1 MQMTNVIINFRR
13 HLKRRNYSAHTI
25 KYYLNILK
33 QFVIWL
39 DVPLE
44 QTTDKKIDAYID
56 CLHAKRM
63 QPASINC
70 YLAVVRSFYAYLK
83 FEEEIKLTNPVK
95 TGTRL
100 RVAKPLP
107 RALREDQIDRFFNV
121 IKSKRDWAMFRL
133 MLRCGL
139 RVEEV
144 ADLTLGAIDLKQ
156 RRLMVLNGKGSKD
169 RVVYMSD
176 DAAEALDAYLK
187 LRRHSRMKKVF
198 LVEKGDYK
206 GKPISV
212 RGIQKRIEY
221 YAKKT
226 RISICCHRLRHS
238 MATQLLNAGAEVETI
253 QDLLGHN
260 WITTTQRY
268 CTVSNVKVQ
277 RDYFKAMR
285 MILNRSANKKI
296 LPTQLSQAIE
306 GGKSKYANHPEQML
320 DDLKQLHMPTM
331 RGCYQ
336 QIADCARSES
346 HAMMRSSSMTSD
358 TCSKAV
364 SRCKC
369 SLHCWPID
377 TNAVV

>member
-13 HLKRRNYSAHTI
+13 HLKRRNYSAHTV

-56 CLHAKRM
+56 YLHAKRM

-70 YLAVVRSFYAYLK
+70 YLAVVRIFYAYLK
-83 FEEEIKLTNPVK
+83 FEEEIKLINPVK

-100 RVAKPLP
+100 RVPKPLP
-107 RALREDQIDRFFNV
+107 RALREDQIERLFDV

-144 ADLTLGAIDLKQ
+144 ADLTIAAIDLKQ

-169 RVVYMSD
+169 RVVYISD

-212 RGIQKRIEY
+212 RGIQKRMEY
-221 YAKKT
+221 YAKKSG
-226 RISICCHRLRHS
+226 IAVCCHRLRHT
-238 MATQLLNAGAEVETI
+238 MATDLLNAEAEVETI

-268 CTVSNVKVQ
+268 CKVSNVKVKK
-277 RDYFKAMR
+277 DYFKAMQI
-285 MILNRSANKKI
+285 ILS
-296 LPTQLSQAIE
+296 
-306 GGKSKYANHPEQML
+306 
-320 DDLKQLHMPTM
+320 
-331 RGCYQ
+331 
-336 QIADCARSES
+336 RSENEKIQHPQIS
-346 HAMMRSSSMTSD
+346 GTIGV
-358 TCSKAV
+358 TTNTE
-364 SRCKC
+364 SR
-369 SLHCWPID
+369 
-377 TNAVV
+377 

>member
-1 MQMTNVIINFRR
+1 MNTLAPWKVLLKEIVMQMTNVIINFRR
-13 HLKRRNYSAHTI
+13 HLKRRNYSPHTI

-39 DVPLE
+39 DVAIE
-44 QTTDKKIDAYID
+44 QITDKKIDAYID
-56 CLHAKRM
+56 YLHDKRM

-70 YLAVVRSFYAYLK
+70 YLAIIRVFYTYLK
-83 FEEEIKLTNPVK
+83 YEEQVNLTNPVK
-95 TGTRL
+95 AGKRL
-100 RVAKPLP
+100 RVPKPLP
-107 RALREDQIDRFFNV
+107 RPLREDQIDPFFDV

-156 RRLMVLNGKGSKD
+156 RRIMVLNGKGSKD
-169 RVVYMSD
+169 RVVYMSE
-176 DAAEALDAYLK
+176 DAADGLDAYLK

-221 YAKKT
+221 YAKKSGIT
-226 RISICCHRLRHS
+226 VCCHRLRHT
-238 MATQLLNAGAEVETI
+238 MASQLLNAEAEVETI

-268 CTVSNVKVQ
+268 CKLSNAKVKK
-277 RDYFKAMR
+277 DYFKAMQV
-285 MILNRSANKKI
+285 ILNRSENEKI
-296 LPTQLSQAIE
+296 LPPQLSEAI
-306 GGKSKYANHPEQML
+306 
-320 DDLKQLHMPTM
+320 D
-331 RGCYQ
+331 
-336 QIADCARSES
+336 
-346 HAMMRSSSMTSD
+346 
-358 TCSKAV
+358 
-364 SRCKC
+364 
-369 SLHCWPID
+369 
-377 TNAVV
+377 